1 MEGGRPSGRPH
12 PTPPVLRKVS
22 GSHSSLGDD
31 RVQREYAMLLS
42 YQIWVDL
49 LHSLRDK
56 QHPTPTVILL
66 TDAALTKKYSEVW
79 NAVIAYVRGGGIA
92 IAMGLFS
99 SFVRPND
106 IGPLFAKAGLRWSV
120 GNYHRMNVSFNSEA
134 LEATLPAEY
143 SQKAQFLKGVDAG
156 AVLYGFDDEFG
167 EGTEAAIAFAR
178 VGDGKIGY
186 VGDVNA
192 EEGTT
197 ATIIAMC
204 GLPG

>member
-1 MEGGRPSGRPH
+1 MASITPSKPRIV
-12 PTPPVLRKVS
+12 TFSFDEEELF
-22 GSHSSLGDD
+22 
-31 RVQREYAMLLS
+31 Q
-42 YQIWVDL
+42 QIWVDL